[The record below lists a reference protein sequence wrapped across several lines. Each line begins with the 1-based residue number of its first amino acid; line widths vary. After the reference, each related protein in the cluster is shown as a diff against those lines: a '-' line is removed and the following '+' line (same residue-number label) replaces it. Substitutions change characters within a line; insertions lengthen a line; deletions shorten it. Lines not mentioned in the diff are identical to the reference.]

1 MRKKMPP
8 RSLFHTLGGGFD
20 FSRLIEQMI
29 PTVVMGIVII
39 YANSLVSSSQI
50 SGLKEQANRTDA
62 VLSVLQNGLNSTNV
76 ETARLNA
83 QVVAFLGQQVA
94 LNAAMDA
101 RLTYL
106 ERSRE
111 NGSVTVIQPPPGSS
125 STTIQPRHR

>member
-8 RSLFHTLGGGFD
+8 RSLFHTLGGGID
-20 FSRLIEQMI
+20 ISRLVEQMI
-29 PTVVMGIVII
+29 PTVVMGIVVI
-39 YANSLVSSSQI
+39 YANSLVSSAQI
-50 SGLKEQANRTDA
+50 STLKDQANRTDS
-62 VLSVLQNGLNSTNV
+62 VLSVLQAGLNSTNV

-106 ERSRE
+106 ERARE
-111 NGSVTVIQPPPGSS
+111 TGSVTVIQPPAS
-125 STTIQPRHR
+125 STTIQPRRR